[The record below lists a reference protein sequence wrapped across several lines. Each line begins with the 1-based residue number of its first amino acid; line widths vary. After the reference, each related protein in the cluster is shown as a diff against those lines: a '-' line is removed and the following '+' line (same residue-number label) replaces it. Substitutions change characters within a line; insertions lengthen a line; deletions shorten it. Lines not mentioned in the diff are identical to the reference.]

1 MGVRV
6 RLKDGS
12 WWIFVHHKGKRRAKK
27 IGDKKTADAVAK
39 QLSARL
45 TLGIETLRQ
54 SESPT
59 IAEYSTQWLNT
70 YAAIYTKPRTGE
82 FYETMLRIHI
92 LPTMGSRRL
101 IELSRK
107 DVQKLIADRA
117 ALGLAKNTLQGIIA
131 TLKAMYN
138 YAIDQSV
145 STTNPAAR
153 LGRFIRGKTER
164 EGRTLDAY
172 TQEELSLLLDAAH
185 RYYADEADLI
195 AAKAWTGMRIG
206 EVLGLQYPDIDC
218 TGCFIQ
224 VRRTVARRKKGVQ
237 ITSPKSSR
245 QRTIAIPRALA
256 EQLATRRDI
265 VAAQAALSGKE
276 PPLWVFPNRAG
287 QVMDASNFERRTW
300 YPLLDKAGLR
310 HLPPHAL
317 RHTYASILIQRGI
330 SLAFIQKQLGHASI
344 QTTVD
349 VYGHLVPTEGR
360 QGIED
365 LAEVTKRNPDATEAQ
380 LAVVGVHV
388 TI

>member
-6 RLKDGS
+6 RQKDGS
-12 WWIFVHHKGKRRAKK
+12 WWIFIQHQGKRKAKK
-27 IGDKKTADAVAK
+27 IGDKKTAEAVAK

-45 TLGIETLRQ
+45 ALGVEALRQ
-54 SESPT
+54 PESPT
-59 IAEYSTQWLNT
+59 VAEYAREWLNT
-70 YAAIYTKPRTGE
+70 YAAVYTKPRTAE
-82 FYETMLRIHI
+82 FYETMLRLHVI
-92 LPTMGSRRL
+92 PTLGSSRL
-101 IELSRK
+101 AELSRK

-117 ALGLAKNTLQGIIA
+117 ALGLAKNTLQGIVA

-138 YAIDQSV
+138 YAIDQAV
-145 STTNPAAR
+145 NATNPAAR
-153 LGRFIRGKTER
+153 LGRFVRGRTEH

-172 TQEELSLLLDAAH
+172 TAEELRLLLEFAH
-185 RYYADEADLI
+185 RVYTDEADFI
-195 AAKAWTGMRIG
+195 ATKAWTGMRIG

-218 TGCFIQ
+218 RGCFIEI
-224 VRRTVARRKKGVQ
+224 RRTVARRKTGVQ

-245 QRTIAIPRALA
+245 QRKIAIPRALA

-265 VAAQAALSGKE
+265 VATQAALAGKE
-276 PPLWVFPNRAG
+276 LPLWVFPNRAG
-287 QVMDASNFERRTW
+287 QVKDASNFERRTW

-317 RHTYASILIQRGI
+317 RHTYASILIQQGI

-349 VYGHLVPTEGR
+349 IYGHLVPTEGR

-365 LAEVTKRNPDATEAQ
+365 LAEVTKRNPDATDAE
-380 LAVVGVHV
+380 LAVMGLQV
-388 TI
+388 TR